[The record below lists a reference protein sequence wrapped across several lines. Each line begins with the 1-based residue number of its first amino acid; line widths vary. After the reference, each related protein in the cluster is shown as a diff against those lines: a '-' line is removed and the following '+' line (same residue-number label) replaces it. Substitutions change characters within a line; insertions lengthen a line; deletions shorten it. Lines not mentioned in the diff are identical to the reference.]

1 MRKMIVPTRASVN
14 LRARDDMEAPIIEVL
29 RPKELVEILEERGEM
44 VRVVTAHWKPSVRGY
59 VNKSALLLPADLSK
73 AFPEVILK
81 SSNKEISSVPG
92 SLKAMDFETWLRGKD
107 NQPTWLDDG
116 YLNFYNTDSMVPV
129 GRVIRRIMS
138 VLRDDWEDWL
148 KALQSQG
155 RLATATMD
163 EWLTLRRGGK
173 DVWSFRPER
182 IFAEPNEH
190 SAGLGWVSP
199 RDILRWTGQVRYDP
213 GGGKYHT
220 WYEVELTKLDRQIK
234 GWYKAALLEEYVHRE
249 GIPDPY
255 VYETKFKVCD
265 ASNPVLRAP
274 VDEEIAFAI
283 ESGKIAAQY
292 INVAH
297 ASGKDQVNRN
307 LCLQFCVAALS
318 GSDVIP
324 FLQKWVGSYERARKV
339 LDQDLGTNIGDLPSM
354 LSVFGKEGQVF
365 RAEPS
370 VAPFTP
376 AYLEEHINQGKMAI
390 VGVGVN
396 YRGEV
401 AWHGR
406 IRHWVVL
413 EDIYPVGDSGWVRL
427 YNPFHNREEI
437 YPYHVVFEL
446 ASSTGIGIWVEPDRL

>member
-1 MRKMIVPTRASVN
+1 MRKVIAPTRASVN
-14 LRARDDMEAPIIEVL
+14 LRATDDLEAPIIEVL
-29 RPKELVEILEERGEM
+29 PPNEPVEIVEERGEM
-44 VRVVTAHWKPSVRGY
+44 VRVVTTLWEPSVAGY
-59 VNKSALLLPADLSK
+59 VLKSALLLPEDLSEV
-73 AFPEVILK
+73 FPEVTLK

-92 SLKAMDFETWLRGKD
+92 SLKAMDFDTWLLGRE

-116 YLNFYNTDSMVPV
+116 YLNASRTDTLVPV
-129 GRVIRRIMS
+129 GRVIRKIMS
-138 VLRDDWEDWL
+138 DVRSDWTDWL
-148 KALQSQG
+148 KIVRSQG
-155 RLATATMD
+155 RMSTATMD

-173 DVWSFRPER
+173 DVWSFRTER

-213 GGGKYHT
+213 EGGKYHT
-220 WYEVELTKLDRQIK
+220 WYEVELTKLERRIK

-255 VYETKFKVCD
+255 AHETKFKVCD
-265 ASNPVLRAP
+265 MSRPMLRFPA
-274 VDEEIAFAI
+274 DEEIAFAI

-292 INVAH
+292 INVVR
-297 ASGKDQVNRN
+297 ASGKDQANRN

-324 FLQKWVGSYERARKV
+324 FLQAWMSTYERARKV
-339 LDQDLGTNIGDLPSM
+339 LDQDLGTSIGDLPSM
-354 LSVFGKEGQVF
+354 LSLFGKEGQVF

-396 YRGEV
+396 YKGEV

-406 IRHWVVL
+406 VRHWVVL
-413 EDIYPVGDSGWVRL
+413 EDIFPVGDSGWVRL

-437 YPYHVVFEL
+437 YPYHVVFDL
-446 ASSTGIGIWVEPDRL
+446 ASSTGLGVWVEPVRL